1 MEEQTG
7 LELFALAFNTGIVF
21 ALVQVL
27 KKYVAPKLKTSVPWA
42 IPLIALGIGSASSLV
57 LARYG
62 IDISPI
68 AGAFTGLASS
78 GAFSVMK
85 EGTGVG

>member
-1 MEEQTG
+1 MEETTG

-21 ALVQVL
+21 ALVQLIKTKLLPVL
-27 KKYVAPKLKTSVPWA
+27 RTKFPWA
-42 IPLIALGIGSASSLV
+42 IPLVASGLGLASAMV
-57 LARYG
+57 LSRYG

-78 GAFSVMK
+78 GAFAVVK
-85 EGTGVG
+85 EATGAG